1 MKVTIQLIDDAGNL
15 FAGDAVLERISGDG
29 QKTPHVESKSVQRLS
44 AKVTC
49 PSAIDRLWKKEKFKE
64 TLSFPDVRTALGDE
78 GYSFPTNTIIMALQ
92 RAAFLTRQGGRG
104 NYTWRQKYPFKN

>member
-29 QKTPHVESKSVQRLS
+29 QKTPHAESKSVQRLS

-49 PSAIDRLWKKEKFKE
+49 PSAIDRLWKKEKFKQA
-64 TLSFPDVRTALGDE
+64 LSFADVKASLTDA
-78 GYSFPTNTIIMALQ
+78 GYSFPRNTVMMALQ
-92 RAAFLTRQGGRG
+92 SAAFLTRHGGCG
-104 NYTWRQKYPFKN
+104 NYTWTQKYPFNN